1 MVKQTIL
8 KDGSVE
14 IGYEDGSSRTIPII
28 QHFYELYL
36 TRELMPHEFV
46 RYKDPNKRG
55 LDLTGIEL
63 MVRHP
68 DWPEVKDVEPVVAQP
83 LDTIYRTVASYGK
96 RNGRKSIQIF
106 WNKKDRTKMSLA
118 RFKMQQS
125 LKRKLL
131 KSEQVDHIDEDKTND
146 DISNLQ
152 ILSIK
157 KNVEKNHLHRGN
169 RIGED
174 KYGNFNCKFCEKKFT
189 RLIKQT
195 KGQENVFC
203 SETCAATHTNRKRF
217 EHLEKIV
224 NLICPCCSKEFIK
237 DAIQHRTLVNQGQKF
252 FFCSR
257 DCADAS
263 INLTWTKGR
272 AETITCSCTYCKTEF
287 QKLKKEVKRSLKNS
301 KHGLFCGHSCVMKY
315 IHENIKKTVL
325 P

>member
-1 MVKQTIL
+1 MTQQTIL
-8 KDGSVE
+8 RDGTVKV
-14 IGYEDGSSRTIPII
+14 GYEDGSTRTIPLI

-46 RYKDPNKRG
+46 RYKDPSKRG

-68 DWPEVKDVEPVVAQP
+68 DWPEVKDEAVVAEP
-83 LDTIYRTVASYGK
+83 LPKIYRTVIENHKDS
-96 RNGRKSIQIF
+96 GRKSIQVF
-106 WNKKDRTKMSLA
+106 WDKETRTRMSLA

-131 KSEQVDHIDEDKTND
+131 KSEQVDHVNEDKTND

-152 ILSIK
+152 ILSPK

-169 RIGED
+169 LTGD
-174 KYGNFNCKFCEKKFT
+174 NKYGDFMCALCQKGIR
-189 RLIKQT
+189 RLIRRT

-203 SETCAATHTNRKRF
+203 TDTCAAKFNNKKRF

-224 NLICPCCSKEFIK
+224 KLICSCCDKEFEK
-237 DAIQHRTLVNQGQKF
+237 DAVQYRTLINQGQKL
-252 FFCSR
+252 FFCTR
-257 DCADAS
+257 KCADDS
-263 INLTWTKGR
+263 LDLTWTDR
-272 AETITCSCTYCKTEF
+272 SRNP
-287 QKLKKEVKRSLKNS
+287 KE
-301 KHGLFCGHSCVMKY
+301 
-315 IHENIKKTVL
+315 